1 MVQTSPTP
9 FDVGRAFVHQYYTLL
24 HQAPHMLHRF
34 YSTDSTFIHGGVDR
48 PGCVEQPAVGPEN
61 ISQRINDLNLRD
73 CHAKIRQVDSHP
85 TIGDGVVVQ
94 VTGELSNNGDPMRR
108 FMQTF
113 VLAPRQPKK
122 YYVQNDIFR
131 YQDEVFDD
139 GSDEVDEDDRS
150 SSQIYGDTISNDK
163 ASNADSSAAVVATSQ
178 QPLLVTATVRPPMEE
193 QQPLPPRGNA
203 STLAGNQPQ
212 IIPIPTV
219 RQQEHQHTG
228 STNLNGFSNAN
239 VGEPT
244 NYSELGHT
252 HLQQP
257 ETVQSHPQ
265 SSPRPLNHQVSQ
277 ENQQQT
283 NGGNVPNQQPVKQ
296 TTTTQ
301 QPTSTTEGQRPEG
314 TSYAGIAKL
323 HSSTGSTSNVIT
335 SSTTAPRSG
344 LVPNAVPTANSQQSN
359 AVRPSVKVPSTI
371 ITTTTTTNRPSSN
384 SQSGQQQPQQQR
396 GSGNYYQQSNRGNY
410 WNNNNIQ
417 KDHNPAHRSGTNVAT
432 APNEQ
437 QVFVGSLPLNFTKE
451 TLIECFSKY
460 GKVLDAKIHTPTH
473 DNKKN
478 FGFVVFDNPEVA
490 TSIVKQEHIMY
501 DDTIRLN
508 VEPKTQRNYPPNT
521 NVGGNFNN
529 GPQGGGRNSNYQARN
544 SGRGGNRAPYR
555 GGGGSNQRRGGGG
568 GQFNNNSPSFSAG
581 DENNNEYRSS
591 KPQQPVEQQ

>member
-150 SSQIYGDTISNDK
+150 SSHIYGDTISNADK
-163 ASNADSSAAVVATSQ
+163 VSNADSSAAVAATSQ
-178 QPLLVTATVRPPMEE
+178 QPLLVTATVRPSMEE
-193 QQPLPPRGNA
+193 QQQQQQPLPPR
-203 STLAGNQPQ
+203 SSVPTPAGNQQP
-212 IIPIPTV
+212 IIPIQTV

-239 VGEPT
+239 VSEPT
-244 NYSELGHT
+244 SYSGLGHT
-252 HLQQP
+252 HLQQQ
-257 ETVQSHPQ
+257 ETVQSHRQ
-265 SSPRPLNHQVSQ
+265 SSPRPLNHQISQ

-283 NGGNVPNQQPVKQ
+283 NGGNMPNQQPVKQ

-301 QPTSTTEGQRPEG
+301 QQQPTTEGQRPEG

-323 HSSTGSTSNVIT
+323 HSSTVSTPNITSTS
-335 SSTTAPRSG
+335 TTVPRSG
-344 LVPNAVPTANSQQSN
+344 SVPNAVPPLNSQQSN
-359 AVRPSVKVPSTI
+359 TVRPSVKAPS
-371 ITTTTTTNRPSSN
+371 TTTTTNRPSSS
-384 SQSGQQQPQQQR
+384 SQSGQQR
-396 GSGNYYQQSNRGNY
+396 GGNNYYQQNNRGNY
-410 WNNNNIQ
+410 WNDNIP
-417 KDHNPAHRSGTNVAT
+417 KDQSPAHRSGTNVAT

-451 TLIECFSKY
+451 TLVECFSKF
-460 GKVLDAKIHTPTH
+460 GKVLDAKIHTPAH

-478 FGFVVFDNPEVA
+478 FGFVVFENPEVA
-490 TSIVKQEHIMY
+490 TSIVKMEHVMY

-508 VEPKTQRNYPPNT
+508 VEPKTQRNYPSNNNT
-521 NVGGNFNN
+521 SGNFNN
-529 GPQGGGRNSNYQARN
+529 GPQGGGGGGRNSNYQGRG

-555 GGGGSNQRRGGGG
+555 GGGGGGNNQRRGG
-568 GQFNNNSPSFSAG
+568 GQFNNNSPSFSGG

-591 KPQQPVEQQ
+591 KPQQPVQQQ